1 MPAQEKIKPKTPAAT
16 RRFLRLI
23 CRALDDRKAEDL
35 VVLDVRAQSSIT
47 DYLVIA
53 TGNSEPHLRALR
65 AEVDRLVKETG
76 TRIVG
81 VDAGEGSGWSVVDA
95 FDIMVHVLTPEN
107 RVRYRLE
114 TLWGDAPKV
123 SVARLLAVPKARAA
137 AVKPRA

>member
-1 MPAQEKIKPKTPAAT
+1 MPAQKGKNTQTST

-23 CRALDDRKAEDL
+23 CRALDGRKAEDL
-35 VVLDVRAQSSIT
+35 VVLDVSEQSSIT

-53 TGNSEPHLRALR
+53 TGTSEPHLRALR
-65 AEVDRLVKETG
+65 SEVDRLIKETG

-81 VDAGEGSGWSVVDA
+81 VDGGEGSGWSVVDA

-107 RVRYRLE
+107 RARYRLE

-123 SVARLLAVPKARAA
+123 STARLLATPKIHPSRAA
-137 AVKPRA
+137 KPRA

>member
-1 MPAQEKIKPKTPAAT
+1 MPVQEKKTRTQIAP

-23 CRALDDRKAEDL
+23 CRSLDDRKAEDL

-53 TGNSEPHLRALR
+53 TGTSEPHLRALR
-65 AEVDRLVKETG
+65 SEVDRLVKETG

-81 VDAGEGSGWSVVDA
+81 VDAGEGSGWSVIDA

-114 TLWGDAPKV
+114 TLWGDAPRL
-123 SVARLLAVPKARAA
+123 SLARLLATP
-137 AVKPRA
+137 KPRAPAKKKQKS

>member
-1 MPAQEKIKPKTPAAT
+1 MPAQEKKKTQTAT

-23 CRALDDRKAEDL
+23 CRVLDDRKAEDL
-35 VVLDVRAQSSIT
+35 VVLDVREQSSIT

-53 TGNSEPHLRALR
+53 TGTSEPHLRSLR
-65 AEVDRLVKETG
+65 SEIDRLIKETG

-81 VDAGEGSGWSVVDA
+81 VEGGEGSGWSVVDA

-107 RVRYRLE
+107 RDRYRLE

-123 SVARLLAVPKARAA
+123 STARLLAQPKSLQSPALKQEA
-137 AVKPRA
+137 

>member
-1 MPAQEKIKPKTPAAT
+1 MPAQEKNPKTSTAA

-53 TGNSEPHLRALR
+53 TGTSGPHLRALR
-65 AEVDRLVKETG
+65 SEIDRLIKETG

-95 FDIMVHVLTPEN
+95 FDIMVHVLTREN

-123 SVARLLAVPKARAA
+123 SVARLLTAPKTRASA
-137 AVKPRA
+137 SKKREA